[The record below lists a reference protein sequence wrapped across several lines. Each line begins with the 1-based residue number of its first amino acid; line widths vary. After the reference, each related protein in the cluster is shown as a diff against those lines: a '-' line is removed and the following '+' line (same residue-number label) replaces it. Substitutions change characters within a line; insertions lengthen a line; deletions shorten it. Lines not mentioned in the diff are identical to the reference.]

1 MYFLPEAEFYCHNVS
16 QKLVQNIELVRQFH
30 VLTLSYYYMYV
41 IKFCSNLVVYTYIFK
56 TKRMRSCKIEI
67 NGLIQY
73 LMVKKFHHQITR
85 WRDTNI
91 IKHLMIQYRQLDF
104 FQALLQKQSTLRIKL
119 LKLIWRRVLVFLVD
133 WILL

>member
-73 LMVKKFHHQITR
+73 FNGEEVSSPNNKVKR
-85 WRDTNI
+85 
-91 IKHLMIQYRQLDF
+91 Y
-104 FQALLQKQSTLRIKL
+104 
-119 LKLIWRRVLVFLVD
+119 
-133 WILL
+133 